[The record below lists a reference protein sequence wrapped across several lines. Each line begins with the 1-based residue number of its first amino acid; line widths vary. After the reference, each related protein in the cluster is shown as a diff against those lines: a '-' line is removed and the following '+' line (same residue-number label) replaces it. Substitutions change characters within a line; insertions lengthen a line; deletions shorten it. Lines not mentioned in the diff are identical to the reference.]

1 MGPGRGNTQ
10 RPPRHHPHRGHHP
23 DVLRPRHP
31 RAAADPTPLTYDQA
45 RKLRGARPAG
55 PPPRPRTEPI
65 TVQRRASNTGIIIMV
80 AGQNRPRRDQCTHR
94 RYPLTSPSTR
104 SPSTSTTA
112 DAEPSARRSSRTRV
126 VSAGSVSIPVRDRHT
141 VSDAVGNVFRSH
153 MTFVHHSRSD
163 KGQCSQVCEGAQ
175 A

>member
-1 MGPGRGNTQ
+1 MFFDPDTRDLLRT
-10 RPPRHHPHRGHHP
+10 RPN
-23 DVLRPRHP
+23 
-31 RAAADPTPLTYDQA
+31 PLTYDQA
-45 RKLRGARPAG
+45 RKLHGARPAG

-65 TVQRRASNTGIIIMV
+65 TVQRRASNTGIIMV